1 MSEFDP
7 ELKRL
12 FEWSRLVP
20 PPRGEEVPFGFAGR
34 VVARRRPVSGPTL
47 LLELHQV
54 AWGFTCVSVAL
65 IIFGVVVLEKQGSA
79 PQPASEFSSA
89 LSFLASN
96 STQ

>member
-1 MSEFDP
+1 MSELDP

-12 FEWSRLVP
+12 FKWSRLTASP
-20 PPRGEEVPFGFAGR
+20 QSEEAPLGFGGR
-34 VVARRRPVSGPTL
+34 VVARRGPASRPTL

-54 AWGFTCVSVAL
+54 AWAFMCGSVAL